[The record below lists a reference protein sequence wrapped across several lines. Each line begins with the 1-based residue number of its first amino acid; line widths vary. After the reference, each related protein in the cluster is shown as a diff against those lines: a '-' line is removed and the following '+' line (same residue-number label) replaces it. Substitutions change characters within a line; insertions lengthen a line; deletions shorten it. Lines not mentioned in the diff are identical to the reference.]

1 MAFWSNRGGNA
12 SGPCSA
18 SPRGWRTG
26 SWTSYCGRIAVMPQ
40 SYYTPDMNKTLT
52 VRLPEALVAEI
63 EAEARERKRSKSDVV
78 RERLTLAS
86 RRDRRRSATL
96 ATIGDL
102 VGSVDGLPADLSGRT
117 KAYLRATRYGR
128 KRSG

>member
-1 MAFWSNRGGNA
+1 M
-12 SGPCSA
+12 
-18 SPRGWRTG
+18 
-26 SWTSYCGRIAVMPQ
+26 
-40 SYYTPDMNKTLT
+40 YYNLRMKRTLT
-52 VRLPEALVAEI
+52 VRLPEALVADI
-63 EAEARERKRSKSDVV
+63 EAEAQERKRSKSDVV
-78 RERLTLAS
+78 RERLTS